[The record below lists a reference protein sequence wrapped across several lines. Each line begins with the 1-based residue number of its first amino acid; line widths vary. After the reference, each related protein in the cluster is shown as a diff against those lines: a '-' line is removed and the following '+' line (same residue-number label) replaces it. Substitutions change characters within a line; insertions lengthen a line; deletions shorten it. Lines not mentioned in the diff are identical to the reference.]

1 MHLDNDAV
9 RELRL
14 DRGWTQQQLADA
26 CGVSMRTVQR
36 VEKDGVASLETT
48 TALGVVFGVERR
60 DLLRVSSPG
69 EVETVSTISLK
80 LIVLGTLLGFVVG
93 VMATL
98 FFVSDDEVAD
108 SDLSS
113 SSEQVSAV
121 TATVACRPEVIGARG
136 SAWSTLAVDIL
147 RQSRACGWV
156 KTFVYLTY
164 EWARREPGENQN
176 NVSLRSA
183 DVQ

>member
-1 MHLDNDAV
+1 MHLDNNAV

-60 DLLRVSSPG
+60 DLLRVSSPE

-93 VMATL
+93 VLATL
-98 FFVSDDEVAD
+98 LFVAEKEAAHSASTSARAGSSFVAAA
-108 SDLSS
+108 
-113 SSEQVSAV
+113 VSP
-121 TATVACRPEVIGARG
+121 RPTVIG
-136 SAWSTLAVDIL
+136 L
-147 RQSRACGWV
+147 RLSRQRC
-156 KTFVYLTY
+156 
-164 EWARREPGENQN
+164 
-176 NVSLRSA
+176 
-183 DVQ
+183 